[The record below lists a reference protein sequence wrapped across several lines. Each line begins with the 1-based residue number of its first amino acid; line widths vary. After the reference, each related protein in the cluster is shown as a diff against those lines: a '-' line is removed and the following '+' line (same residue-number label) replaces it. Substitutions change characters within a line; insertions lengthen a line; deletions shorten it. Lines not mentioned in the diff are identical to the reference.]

1 MDNKLLK
8 RIKNVVISF
17 FVIIFI
23 LGFFSKSTIALF
35 LPKVQVA
42 PVTKSA
48 YSKTLDIEGSV
59 VPKEVFKVRINGDI
73 IVDEFYVKAGQ
84 EIKRDQPVF
93 KIDNSFGIR
102 TSGQR
107 LDDLKLSLD
116 KNKQELEK
124 LISESYESDE
134 KNIELFEE
142 KLKLQKEELEKLEE
156 LYENGAVA
164 YSILEQKKME
174 LTASELTLEIMKH
187 EMELKKS
194 KKDMLVAEIQR
205 DIKKIQDEIASIEN
219 QKKFYS
225 RLGEDGIYFSEVDGI
240 ILDINTAG
248 NILSQ
253 DVSIVEIALVDGFD
267 SVLFEALV
275 TDEYYDFIN
284 STKRIEL
291 NFEDKAMPKEVV
303 VTSISRISENN
314 MIRVEGEFGRST
326 KEPIIGQ
333 RIRGKAVRNFNL
345 EGTIPKDAI
354 IPVGSFDIG
363 NQGIVYILEEKEG
376 ILGTEYFAKQV
387 NVTLT
392 GVGDNNVSITGL
404 EGFTKPKVIT
414 NLSYK
419 IKDGVKVFL
428 WK

>member
-8 RIKNVVISF
+8 RVKNVVISF

-314 MIRVEGEFGRST
+314 MIRVEGDFGRST
-326 KEPIIGQ
+326 KEPIIG
-333 RIRGKAVRNFNL
+333 
-345 EGTIPKDAI
+345 
-354 IPVGSFDIG
+354 
-363 NQGIVYILEEKEG
+363 
-376 ILGTEYFAKQV
+376 
-387 NVTLT
+387 
-392 GVGDNNVSITGL
+392 
-404 EGFTKPKVIT
+404 
-414 NLSYK
+414 
-419 IKDGVKVFL
+419 
-428 WK
+428 